1 MPEIKRIK
9 FRLKSGLLSEL
20 QSDTIFGSFCWRMKE
35 ISGEDNLKSF
45 LESFRKGEPV
55 FTVTDGFL
63 SNADDEI
70 FFPNPQI
77 PYKNTQKAESKKDR
91 IKNFLSYK
99 EEKKTSHI
107 RLAGLN
113 QILNGYEPETPTETN
128 IPKYEDTLRTSV
140 EIDRETMGAKK
151 SRLFSYGPKFLKDG
165 FINVFIKILNKAAYN
180 EYECEKILKETFEL
194 GYGKK
199 KSSGYGN
206 IEIEGNIE
214 QFKGFKEP
222 EKFDGFLILS
232 SYLPS
237 KKDEIQDGF
246 YDFHV
251 KYSKL
256 GEEYS
261 SGMNPFKKPIILFK
275 PGSIFKTKQDREFYG
290 RTTKDEE
297 ITHQSGVIQN
307 GIAFTLKIRIT
318 T

>member
-9 FRLKSGLLSEL
+9 LRLKSGLLSEL

-35 ISGEDNLKSF
+35 IAGEEKLKSF

-63 SNADDEI
+63 SNTDDEI
-70 FFPNPQI
+70 FFPNPQA
-77 PYKNTQKAESKKDR
+77 PYKNTQKADTKKER
-91 IKNFLSYK
+91 IKRFLSYK
-99 EEKKTSHI
+99 EEKKISHVT
-107 RLAGLN
+107 LAGLN
-113 QILNGYEPETPTETN
+113 KILSGKEPEIPAETN

-165 FINVFIKILNKAAYN
+165 YINVFIKILNKEAYN
-180 EYECEKILKETFEL
+180 EYECERILKETFEL

-206 IEIEGNIE
+206 IETEGNIE
-214 QFKGFKEP
+214 QYEGFKEP
-222 EKFDGFLILS
+222 ETFNGFITLS

-237 KKDEIQDGF
+237 RSDEIEDGF

-261 SGMNPFKKPIILFK
+261 SGRKPFKKPIILFK
-275 PGSIFKTKQDREFYG
+275 PGSIFKTKQNKEFYG
-290 RTTKDEE
+290 RTTKEGE
-297 ITHQSGVIQN
+297 ITHQSGIIQN
-307 GIAFTLKIRIT
+307 GTAFTLKIKIQA
-318 T
+318 